1 MTHLKRLKKYL
12 KELEIQLA
20 SRGYKHK
27 TAHEIEVVE
36 AEIKRFEETKQLKNK
51 E

>member
-1 MTHLKRLKKYL
+1 MTHLKRLKKHL

-20 SRGYKHK
+20 SRGYRHK
-27 TAHEIEVVE
+27 TAYEIEVVE
-36 AEIKRFEETKQLKNK
+36 AEIKRFEEAKQLKNK